1 MSTAKTDSKSD
12 RKSDAKNEAT
22 ATSFHDHD
30 VIVPKKNL
38 KSFARKVSADEN
50 GLDFE
55 AIDRAEAALK
65 ELSTEF
71 DAWMVTECDR
81 LEAAR
86 KALSTG
92 GLSKGSTQVMFR
104 AAHDIKGEAATF
116 GFPLAAEI
124 AGSLCRL
131 IFHTPKPSS
140 LPLDL
145 IDRHVAAVR
154 AVVRENVRGDADPTA
169 REVLERLRNLTET
182 FLKDLH
188 KDDPE
193 WLAEN
198 AAPALVPDPS
208 LG

>member
-1 MSTAKTDSKSD
+1 MRHSTA
-12 RKSDAKNEAT
+12 
-22 ATSFHDHD
+22 FHDHE

-38 KSFARKVSADEN
+38 KSYARKVSADEN

-55 AIDRAEAALK
+55 AIERAEAALN
-65 ELSTEF
+65 ELSPEF
-71 DAWMVTECDR
+71 DTWMVTECDR
-81 LEAAR
+81 LEASR

-104 AAHDIKGEAATF
+104 AAHDIKGEATTF

-124 AGSLCRL
+124 ASSLCRL

-145 IDRHVAAVR
+145 IDRHVAAIR
-154 AVVRENVRGDADPTA
+154 AVVRENVRGAADPTA
-169 REVLERLRNLTET
+169 REVLDRLRTLTEA
-182 FLKDLH
+182 FLKDQH
-188 KDDPE
+188 KDDPD

-198 AAPALVPDPS
+198 AAPSLEPDPS
-208 LG
+208 LS

>member
-1 MSTAKTDSKSD
+1 MSNAKSDKKSDGKPDATSTA
-12 RKSDAKNEAT
+12 
-22 ATSFHDHD
+22 FLDHE

-38 KSFARKVSADEN
+38 KSFARKVSADETR
-50 GLDFE
+50 LDFE

-81 LEAAR
+81 LEASR
-86 KALSTG
+86 KALTTG

-154 AVVRENVRGDADPTA
+154 AVVRENVRGDDDPTA
-169 REVLERLRNLTET
+169 CEVLERLRTMTET
-182 FLKDLH
+182 YLKDLH
-188 KDDPE
+188 KDDPD

-198 AAPALVPDPS
+198 ASPSLVPDPS
-208 LG
+208 LS

>member
-1 MSTAKTDSKSD
+1 MTKAKPEATSTA
-12 RKSDAKNEAT
+12 
-22 ATSFHDHD
+22 FHDHE

-38 KSFARKVSADEN
+38 KSFARKLSADDN

-55 AIDRAEAALK
+55 AIERAEAALH
-65 ELSTEF
+65 ELSPEF
-71 DAWMVTECDR
+71 DGWMVTECDR
-81 LEAAR
+81 LEASR

-104 AAHDIKGEAATF
+104 AAHDIKGEGATF
-116 GFPLAAEI
+116 GFPLAGEI

-145 IDRHVAAVR
+145 IDRHVAAIR
-154 AVVRENVRGDADPTA
+154 AVVRENVRGADDATA
-169 REVLERLRNLTET
+169 CEVLDRLRTLTEA

-188 KDDPE
+188 KDDPD

-198 AAPALVPDPS
+198 AAPSLVPDPS